1 MQRNNGL
8 RESTQRR
15 SLAVNKGPLAQSHG
29 YMKGLWMKSPVN
41 PANDAVDVH
50 AGVVLVLFHTSLL
63 IA

>member
-15 SLAVNKGPLAQSHG
+15 SLAVNKGPLAQSNG
-29 YMKGLWMKSPVN
+29 YMKGLWMKS

-63 IA
+63 MA